1 MSINTV
7 AKLAGV
13 STSTVSRVI
22 NNHPRVA
29 PETER
34 NVRKAMQEL
43 GYAPS
48 DRRPGPKSAAR
59 QKTVNKSAA
68 ILMFGSSGQQATPGF
83 TGLLRGVSRGAA
95 ENSID
100 LSFHFIRDRD
110 ELPSR
115 ILDQRTDGL
124 LLHGAR
130 PGPDVERWLRKMPT
144 VWLMG
149 NRRRPDWGDQVMPDS
164 YEIGH
169 LAAQYLVDR
178 GHRNLAFMNMD
189 SGFWPFRLYNQSFC
203 AAAAD
208 LGVSVSVVEQT
219 FEPGA
224 DYWQRYNAKLV
235 SKVADQFMALSP
247 RPTGI
252 FVADD
257 MQVAVIQ
264 PALQARRVKLGPGE
278 TQIISCNNEAPFR
291 VGLTPQ
297 PAAIDIR
304 VESIGQR
311 GIEQLLWRLA
321 HPHVVE
327 RLVSA
332 IEPFVVDAETHENA
346 EKSS

>member
-59 QKTVNKSAA
+59 QKTINKSAA
-68 ILMFGSSGQQATPGF
+68 ILMFGSSGQQVTPGF
-83 TGLLRGVSRGAA
+83 AGLLRGVSRGAA

-124 LLHGAR
+124 LLHGSR
-130 PGPDVERWLRKMPT
+130 PGQEVERWLRKMPT

-169 LAAQYLVDR
+169 LAAQYLVER

-208 LGVSVSVVEQT
+208 LGVSVSIVEQA

-224 DYWQRYNAKLV
+224 DYWQRYNPRLV
-235 SKVADQFMALSP
+235 SKVVDQFMALSP
-247 RPTGI
+247 RPTGLFI
-252 FVADD
+252 ADD

-304 VESIGQR
+304 VESIGHR

-332 IEPFVVDAETHENA
+332 IEPFVVDAEANENA
-346 EKSS
+346 QKI